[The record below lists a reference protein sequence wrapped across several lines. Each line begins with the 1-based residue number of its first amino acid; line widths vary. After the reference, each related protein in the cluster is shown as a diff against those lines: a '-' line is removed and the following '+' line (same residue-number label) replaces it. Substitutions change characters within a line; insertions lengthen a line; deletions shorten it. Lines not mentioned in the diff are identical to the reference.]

1 MKILDEI
8 TNEVINERNAIRI
21 DLHPYKLSSNTP
33 TIDSSFERKTMYVSK
48 TTANNI
54 LKVLDEIAI
63 DIAGVKCFPEEE

>member
-8 TNEVINERNAIRI
+8 TNEVIIEKNAIRI

-33 TIDSSFERKTMYVSK
+33 TIDSSFERKVFYVSK

-54 LKVLDEIAI
+54 LKVFDDIAI
-63 DIAGVKCFPEEE
+63 DIAEGKSFPEED